1 MFIMKKIENIRE
13 KVENI
18 DKRII
23 TLLKKRLKLSE
34 KIAQEKIKKGLKIL
48 DNFREKELS
57 RIYEKTAKTLGI
69 SEKFIQ
75 KIFKMIFQES
85 RLKQKQSQHKI
96 DDKAK
101 K

>member
-1 MFIMKKIENIRE
+1 MNMKNIKQIRE
-13 KVENI
+13 KIEKI
-18 DKRII
+18 DKQII

-34 KIAQEKIKKGLKIL
+34 KIAREKIQNGLKIL
-48 DNFREKELS
+48 DTFREKELS
-57 RIYEKTAKTLGI
+57 GIYEKTAKTLGI

-75 KIFKMIFQES
+75 NLFRIIFKES
-85 RLKQKQSQHKI
+85 RSKQKQSRQKI